1 MDVSDEVFTVLCTSV
16 CAKFKNKNISFAWTQ
31 KKSKDFISQK
41 LPKLKL
47 FPGTQR
53 LYRAL

>member
-1 MDVSDEVFTVLCTSV
+1 MDVSDEVFTMLCTSV

-41 LPKLKL
+41 LPKLEL